1 MQKEERSM
9 GCRMLFTTMI
19 QKFRFHGRNLSKYA
33 NL

>member
-9 GCRMLFTTMI
+9 VCRMLFTTTI